1 MIFLYIIRNF
11 SIKRNNNLE
20 KFIFKGRKK
29 QFTEW
34 LPESVLLYF
43 PKPNI
48 NFATIP
54 TSQNL
59 YTEFQRIRHTL
70 VDGENFSVITTPF
83 GPLHL
88 IL

>member
-1 MIFLYIIRNF
+1 MIFLNIIRNF
-11 SIKRNNNLE
+11 SIKRNNNMK

-34 LPESVLLYF
+34 LPESVLLHF
-43 PKPNI
+43 PKPNK
-48 NFATIP
+48 NFGTVP

-59 YTEFQRIRHTL
+59 NPVFQRIRHTL